1 MPLKYKHTIMA
12 VDDEASITKALRRLF
27 RKEDYHLLTASSGPE
42 GLELL
47 KNAERPV
54 SLMISDQRMRG
65 MNGSQFLEEAKK
77 IFPDAIRFLLTGYSD
92 MDAIVDAINKGGIH
106 RYLTKPWNDDDLML
120 QVRQSLEQHELVLE
134 NRRLLALTHK
144 QNKELSELNKHLE
157 KKVQERSREIIA
169 KNKNLSQL
177 NKELESSLFNTVR
190 AFVSLAEMQAPSLA
204 GHGRHVSHLA
214 REIAQLLDLPENEVT
229 HIEIAALLHDVGKLG
244 LSQKLVD
251 YKVSNLTSDEKA
263 LFQNHPEEGQNI
275 VRFIQNL
282 DHVGLMIRSHHERY
296 DGQGY
301 PDKLSEE
308 TIPLGSRII
317 AVADAYDKIVNLKA
331 NAKSCIDEYLKER
344 KIAPNLLSEDEL
356 LQQAAIHHLKQFG
369 FTWYDPDIVKVF
381 LEYLKGKRLPSHKE
395 KEVTIDELKAGMVL
409 IKSLYT
415 HKGKFLLPY
424 NTVLTEKHVE
434 RLKIIHLNDPI
445 TEEIYVLENQL

>member
-1 MPLKYKHTIMA
+1 MA
-12 VDDEASITKALRRLF
+12 VDDEAPITKALRRLF
-27 RKEDYHLLTASSGPE
+27 RKDNYQILTALNAQE

-47 KNAERPV
+47 KKAQKPV
-54 SLMISDQRMRG
+54 SLIISDQRMPG
-65 MNGSQFLEEAKK
+65 MSGSQFLEEAKK

-120 QVRQSLEQHELVLE
+120 QVRHSLEQYELVLE

-144 QNKELSELNKHLE
+144 QNKELDQLNKQLE

-169 KNKNLSQL
+169 KNKKLSQL
-177 NKELESSLFNTVR
+177 NKELESSLYNTVR
-190 AFVSLAEMQAPSLA
+190 SFVSLTERQAPLLA
-204 GHGRHVSHLA
+204 GHGRRVSHLA

-244 LSQKLVD
+244 LPQKLID

-275 VRFIQNL
+275 VRFINNL
-282 DHVGLMIRSHHERY
+282 DHVGLMIRSHHECF

-301 PDKLSEE
+301 PDQLSEE

-317 AVADAYDKIVNLKA
+317 AVADAYDKIANLKA
-331 NAKSCIDEYLKER
+331 NTKSCIDEYLKGR
-344 KIAPNLLSEDEL
+344 KITHDQLSEDEL

-369 FTWYDPDIVKVF
+369 FTRYDPEIVKVF
-381 LEYLKGKRLPSHKE
+381 LKLIKE
-395 KEVTIDELKAGMVL
+395 KGMPSKTEKEITIDDLRAGMVL
-409 IKSLYT
+409 IRSLYT
-415 HKGKFLLPY
+415 GNGRFLLPY
-424 NTVLTEKHVE
+424 NTILTEQHVE
-434 RLKIIHLNDPI
+434 KLKIIHKNDPI
-445 TEEIYVLENQL
+445 AEEVYVLENQL